1 MFNKI
6 TIIGCGLIGSSILR
20 AALKKKLSR
29 KIYAYDKSKETISY
43 LKNMKFDE
51 NIETDLSIAV
61 KDTDLIIIATPLSS
75 YKEILLSIKDHINQ
89 DTILTDTGSVKK
101 EVNKIVQGFNLKN
114 ISWIASHPI
123 AGTEESGPA
132 AGFADLFQ
140 NRWCIIS
147 PGESV
152 KKENI
157 EKVKNFW
164 ELVGCKTKIMSFK
177 DHDYILSL
185 TSHLP
190 HAIAYNIVK
199 SAVEINDKLKSDVV
213 KYSAGGL
220 RDFTRIASSDPL
232 MWRDIFIDNSENI
245 IEVLESFT
253 KNLEEMKKAIKEKNS
268 NKLTQIFS
276 STKNV
281 RKEIIKAG
289 QDTDT
294 PDFGRKKN

>member
-61 KDTDLIIIATPLSS
+61 KDADLIIIATPLSS